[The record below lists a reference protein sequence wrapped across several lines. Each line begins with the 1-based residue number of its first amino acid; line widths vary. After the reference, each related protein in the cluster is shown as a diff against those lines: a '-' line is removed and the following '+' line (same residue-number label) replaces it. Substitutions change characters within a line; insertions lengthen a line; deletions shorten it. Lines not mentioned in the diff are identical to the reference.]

1 MALKLH
7 LHSVSGFKGRGDR
20 LAKATFRGVS
30 HHTKV
35 CEHMEEDAVFNDD
48 FEWPVGRPVEK
59 YEVLEVQVLQH
70 NRYFANKVLGRYGM
84 VLQRVAEE
92 GYASIEDDVVDDNN
106 KPVANAKIVMEVS
119 YTAPDGSVGAWHA
132 PGLPT
137 NLGSFDDDRQALLDI
152 EQNIANL
159 QRTYAAAAGGQTT
172 PVGGPA
178 MAAGADGG
186 ASMALLQS
194 SSQQHAGYGTSEGGG
209 GAFSDDE
216 TRSKQGSVISLFAA
230 TSNKSPDRK
239 R

>member
-1 MALKLH
+1 
-7 LHSVSGFKGRGDR
+7 
-20 LAKATFRGVS
+20 
-30 HHTKV
+30 
-35 CEHMEEDAVFNDD
+35 
-48 FEWPVGRPVEK
+48 
-59 YEVLEVQVLQH
+59 
-70 NRYFANKVLGRYGM
+70 
-84 VLQRVAEE
+84 
-92 GYASIEDDVVDDNN
+92 
-106 KPVANAKIVMEVS
+106 MEVS

-159 QRTYAAAAGGQTT
+159 QRTYAAAAGAQAT
-172 PVGGPA
+172 PAGGPTA
-178 MAAGADGG
+178 TAAGADGG

-194 SSQQHAGYGTSEGGG
+194 SSQQPVGYGTSDGGG

-230 TSNKSPDRK
+230 ATNKSPDRK